1 MTEFVVKLADERGR
15 VQEQT
20 HPAAS
25 AEELRARFLQ
35 AGYLVYSVKPKG
47 ALAGSS
53 SGKKVKLQAFL
64 VFNQQFVTLI
74 KAGLPIPG
82 SLELLARRQRDE
94 NFKAQLENVAA
105 RIKTGESLSG
115 AFDAQGGFPLIF
127 TTTLLA
133 GERSGNLAE
142 VLQRFV
148 DFQRVSLTVTKK
160 LKSAMVYPTLL
171 VTLVAGLFV
180 FLISFVVPRFAQL
193 YDQLNAPLP
202 KITVILL
209 EIGNASQKYGL
220 YALPFVLLAGFLAY
234 RWSKTDAGA
243 TMIDRVR
250 LSIPLIG
257 NIWLKYQVGLFARTL
272 STLLTGGL
280 PLVPSLETAAR
291 SISSRQVSNAV
302 FASVT
307 QVREGQGL
315 SRSLEA
321 TNIFPE
327 LAIEMIEVGESTGAL
342 PTMLNSV
349 GGFFEEDVDTST
361 AALLSLIEPTLLIF
375 MGIVV
380 AVILISLYLPILQLG
395 AGAAS
400 GQPGAGQ

>member
-1 MTEFVVKLADERGR
+1 
-15 VQEQT
+15 
-20 HPAAS
+20 
-25 AEELRARFLQ
+25 

-94 NFKAQLENVAA
+94 NFKAQLVNVAA

-142 VLQRFV
+142 VLQRYV

-160 LKSAMVYPTLL
+160 LKSALVYPTLL
-171 VTLVAGLFV
+171 ITLVVGLFI

-209 EIGNASQKYGL
+209 EIGNGSQKYGL
-220 YALPFVLLAGFLAY
+220 YVLPFVLLAAFLAY

-250 LSIPLIG
+250 LSIPMIG

-321 TNIFPE
+321 TKVFPE

-342 PTMLNSV
+342 PSMLNSV

-361 AALLSLIEPTLLIF
+361 AALLSLIEPALLIF